1 MAAITVSAD
10 RLPTDASESR
20 RDLLVSLSR
29 IMAITYCGIGAANAV
44 LWLAHPSL
52 QDAVSIVS
60 LAILVGISLASVG
73 VARSNRLD
81 LAAYL
86 QIGGL
91 IVVVTIASTLAGRS
105 MGSAVDPATAAAAGI
120 TATVNYAVAVV
131 LAGLLL
137 RRRDV
142 LWLTGIVLVLYL
154 LHSVASW
161 RLTDAFIGAADTG
174 IAHASIAV
182 LGLIVLLSVLAS
194 EYASR
199 MRATLAQLDSR
210 AKEVGQHAMELK
222 KVKAEIELRV
232 AELEAAREELES
244 QRGVSVGVAVEIRGM
259 AQELTSTSKEQAGGS
274 SEQAAAMGEIVATME
289 ELSRAASQI
298 ASNGAQVSLLSVSAL
313 QAAEAGREAVEET
326 IAGLDRI
333 RGEVRTV
340 AEKNLTLGQKTQAIG
355 EIIEVISEIADRTHL
370 LALNAAIESAAA
382 GEYGRR
388 FSVVASQVKEL
399 ASESKSAA
407 HQVRAAVGEIQRA
420 ASSTVLAAEKSE
432 TDVKVGAGLGRG
444 AGDAI
449 STIVETVHEA
459 AAAAREMLLATQQQQ
474 SASEQVVST
483 VRQIEKVTRQSAEGS
498 RQISQTV
505 GRLMNAA
512 ERLQ

>member
-1 MAAITVSAD
+1 
-10 RLPTDASESR
+10 
-20 RDLLVSLSR
+20 
-29 IMAITYCGIGAANAV
+29 
-44 LWLAHPSL
+44 
-52 QDAVSIVS
+52 
-60 LAILVGISLASVG
+60 
-73 VARSNRLD
+73 
-81 LAAYL
+81 
-86 QIGGL
+86 
-91 IVVVTIASTLAGRS
+91 
-105 MGSAVDPATAAAAGI
+105 
-120 TATVNYAVAVV
+120 
-131 LAGLLL
+131 
-137 RRRDV
+137 
-142 LWLTGIVLVLYL
+142 
-154 LHSVASW
+154 
-161 RLTDAFIGAADTG
+161 
-174 IAHASIAV
+174 
-182 LGLIVLLSVLAS
+182 
-194 EYASR
+194 
-199 MRATLAQLDSR
+199 
-210 AKEVGQHAMELK
+210 
-222 KVKAEIELRV
+222 
-232 AELEAAREELES
+232 
-244 QRGVSVGVAVEIRGM
+244 
-259 AQELTSTSKEQAGGS
+259 
-274 SEQAAAMGEIVATME
+274 
-289 ELSRAASQI
+289 
-298 ASNGAQVSLLSVSAL
+298 VSLLSVSAL

>member
-44 LWLAHPSL
+44 LWLAHPSF

-161 RLTDAFIGAADTG
+161 HLTGAFIGAADTG
-174 IAHASIAV
+174 IHASIAV

-298 ASNGAQVSLLSVSAL
+298 ASNSAQVSQLSVSAL

-505 GRLMNAA
+505 GHLMNAA